1 MTYKYTRFLIGDVVW
16 CGTCG
21 GSGRL
26 YYYDDGGRQTDDS
39 EQCHV
44 CQGHGRLDTVTGE
57 NLDYWNDWLKK
68 QRAKK

>member
-1 MTYKYTRFLIGDVVW
+1 MTYKYTRFSVGDSVW
-16 CGTCG
+16 CEYCG

-26 YYYDDGGRQTDDS
+26 YYSDDS
-39 EQCHV
+39 GECEQCHA
-44 CQGHGRLDTVTGE
+44 CQGHGRLDTVTEE